1 MTLLCKWWAPVRA
14 RLIDDARLWWRFW
27 SMRLAAFGAIVTALV
42 QWFPDALSAA
52 WNAIPY
58 DMRAYLPAP
67 LLHSI
72 PVILFAAVAVSRV
85 IAQKKP
91 ASTKDDG
98 NA

>member
-1 MTLLCKWWAPVRA
+1 MNLLCKWLAPLRA

-52 WNAIPY
+52 WSAMPP

-67 LLHSI
+67 LLRSI
-72 PVILFAAVAVSRV
+72 PVALFVAIMVARIV
-85 IAQKKP
+85 AQKKATP
-91 ASTKDDG
+91 NG
-98 NA
+98 

>member
-1 MTLLCKWWAPVRA
+1 MNLPSKWWAPVRA

-27 SMRLAAFGAIVTALV
+27 SMRLAALGAIVSALA

-52 WNAIPY
+52 WNTMPY

-72 PVILFAAVAVSRV
+72 PVILFVAVMVARIV
-85 IAQKKP
+85 AQKKATP
-91 ASTKDDG
+91 NG
-98 NA
+98 

>member
-1 MTLLCKWWAPVRA
+1 MNLLRKWWALVRA

-27 SMRLAAFGAIVTALV
+27 TMRLAAFGAIVTALA

-52 WNAIPY
+52 WNAMPY

-72 PVILFAAVAVSRV
+72 PVILFVAIMVARIV
-85 IAQKKP
+85 VQKKAAP
-91 ASTKDDG
+91 NG
-98 NA
+98 